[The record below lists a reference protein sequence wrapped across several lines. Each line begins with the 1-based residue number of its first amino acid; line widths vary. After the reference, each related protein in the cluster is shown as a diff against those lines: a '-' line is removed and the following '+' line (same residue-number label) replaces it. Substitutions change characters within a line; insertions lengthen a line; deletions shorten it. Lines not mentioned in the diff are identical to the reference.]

1 MNMPVLKTEA
11 VDRGATSRRPPRW
24 CGSARRKPS
33 FVKATLLPM
42 LGAIAARVVPPL
54 VMLALLLAVWQI
66 LCMQPGATL
75 PSPTKIWTEAY
86 DLIVDPFFVA
96 GPQDIGLGW
105 RVLTSLQRVAI
116 GYGLAGLIGI
126 MLGTIIGQ
134 SVWAMRGL
142 DPIFQM
148 LRTISPLAWLPISLA
163 AFRDSQ
169 PSAIFV
175 IFITAVW
182 PIIINTAVGIRNIP
196 QDYRNVAAVLRLN
209 HLEFF
214 CKIMI
219 PSAAPYI
226 FTGLRIGI
234 GLSWLAIVAAEML
247 TGGVG
252 IGFFIWDAWNSS
264 RLSDIVVALVYIG
277 VVGFVLDRIV
287 AGIATIVTRGT
298 SRQLKERSMTPYLKI
313 DHVDKILHARLA
325 RDRGAAS
332 DITLTIEQGEYV
344 SIIGHSGCG
353 KITLLNIVAGL
364 MPVTQRGGAAGE
376 PGGQRA
382 RPRPRRRVPEPFA
395 AAVAHRLRQRPARRG
410 QGVRRPSA
418 ARRARMNGR
427 CTISS
432 SCRWRT
438 PRTSGRRKSPAA

>member
-1 MNMPVLKTEA
+1 MNMQALKTEN
-11 VDRGATSRRPPRW
+11 ATAIPLPASEVLRLPT
-24 CGSARRKPS
+24 AKPS
-33 FVKATLLPM
+33 FVTRKLVPM
-42 LGAIAARVVPPL
+42 AKNWAANLVPPI
-54 VMLALLLAVWQI
+54 VMISLLLIVWQI
-66 LCMQPGATL
+66 LCSKTGATL
-75 PSPTKIWTEAY
+75 PSPSKIWTEAR

-116 GYGLAGLIGI
+116 GYGFASVIGI
-126 MLGTIIGQ
+126 LLGTLVGQ

-142 DPIFQM
+142 DPNFQI

-209 HLEFF
+209 HFEFF
-214 CKIMI
+214 VKVMV

-277 VVGFVLDRIV
+277 GVGFVLDRIV
-287 AGIATIVTRGT
+287 AAIATIVTRGT
-298 SRQLKERSMTPYLKI
+298 S
-313 DHVDKILHARLA
+313 A
-325 RDRGAAS
+325 
-332 DITLTIEQGEYV
+332 
-344 SIIGHSGCG
+344 
-353 KITLLNIVAGL
+353 N
-364 MPVTQRGGAAGE
+364 
-376 PGGQRA
+376 
-382 RPRPRRRVPEPFA
+382 
-395 AAVAHRLRQRPARRG
+395 
-410 QGVRRPSA
+410 
-418 ARRARMNGR
+418 
-427 CTISS
+427 
-432 SCRWRT
+432 
-438 PRTSGRRKSPAA
+438 

>member
-1 MNMPVLKTEA
+1 MNMPLLKAETTAAAPAHGAPAEVIRLKTA
-11 VDRGATSRRPPRW
+11 RSGLSSRVLPAL
-24 CGSARRKPS
+24 SA
-33 FVKATLLPM
+33 A
-42 LGAIAARVVPPL
+42 AARVVPPL
-54 VMLALLLAVWQI
+54 VTLALLLLVWEMV
-66 LCMQPGATL
+66 CNRPGATL
-75 PSPTKIWTEAY
+75 PAPTKIWAEAR

-126 MLGTIIGQ
+126 ALGTIIGQ

-142 DPIFQM
+142 DPIFQV

-175 IFITAVW
+175 IFITSVW

-214 CKIMI
+214 WKIMI

-264 RLSDIVVALVYIG
+264 LISDIVVALIYTG
-277 VVGFVLDRIV
+277 VLGFILDRIV
-287 AGIATIVTRGT
+287 AFLATIVTRGT
-298 SRQLKERSMTPYLKI
+298 
-313 DHVDKILHARLA
+313 
-325 RDRGAAS
+325 AA
-332 DITLTIEQGEYV
+332 
-344 SIIGHSGCG
+344 
-353 KITLLNIVAGL
+353 N
-364 MPVTQRGGAAGE
+364 
-376 PGGQRA
+376 
-382 RPRPRRRVPEPFA
+382 
-395 AAVAHRLRQRPARRG
+395 
-410 QGVRRPSA
+410 
-418 ARRARMNGR
+418 
-427 CTISS
+427 
-432 SCRWRT
+432 
-438 PRTSGRRKSPAA
+438 